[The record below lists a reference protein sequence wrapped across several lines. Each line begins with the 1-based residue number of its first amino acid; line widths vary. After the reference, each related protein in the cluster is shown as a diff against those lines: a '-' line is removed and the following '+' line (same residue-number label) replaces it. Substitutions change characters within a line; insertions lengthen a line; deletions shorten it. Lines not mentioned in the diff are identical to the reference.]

1 MKFRL
6 LGSGSSGNATLIQ
19 DGDDAYLV
27 DAGLPIQ
34 LMKKHLDEALDVP
47 LKAIFITH
55 EHSDH
60 IKSLDAI
67 LKTVDVPF
75 YTTFETFDAIPFLK
89 TFKHRFIPV
98 IPKRPFFLDNLQ
110 ITPFSTSHDAAHAVG
125 YIFQNEHEKLVH
137 FTDAGYIPENDY
149 PLLEGADMY
158 LIESNYDVA
167 MLFDS
172 KRPYHLKQRIH
183 SPKGHLSNQEA
194 SYHLMRLMKENTRV
208 ICFTHPSEDC
218 NAEHLITETFVNTAK
233 SHKINVASIQINI
246 AKAKTLT
253 PWLEIKESSCT

>member
-19 DGDDAYLV
+19 EKDEAFLI

-34 LMKKHLDEALDVP
+34 TMMRHLDEALEVP

-60 IKSLDAI
+60 IQALEKI

-75 YTTFETFDAIPFLK
+75 YTTFETFMAIPFLER
-89 TFKHRFIPV
+89 FKDRFIPV
-98 IPKRPFFLDNLQ
+98 IPKRPFFLSPFQ
-110 ITPFSTSHDAAHAVG
+110 VTPFSTSHDAAHAVG
-125 YIFQNEHEKLVH
+125 YIFQTEEEKLVH
-137 FTDAGYIPENDY
+137 FTDAGYIPEADY
-149 PLLEGADMY
+149 PLLKGADMY
-158 LIESNYDVA
+158 VIESNYDVS

-183 SPKGHLSNQEA
+183 SPKGHLSNEEA
-194 SYHLMRLMKENTRV
+194 SYHLMKLMNEKTKL
-208 ICFTHPSEDC
+208 ICFSHPSEDC
-218 NAEHLITETFVNTAK
+218 NTDQCITETFEK
-233 SHKINVASIQINI
+233 SAETFKIDISTLKTHI
-246 AKAKTLT
+246 AKARTLS
-253 PWLEIKESSCT
+253 PWLYIKES